1 MYDNERLFFFYF
13 YLTKLSLLNQNVVKK
28 NFKIKLAKK
37 RKENF
42 KDFSFILSQKTNLN
56 EEK

>member
-1 MYDNERLFFFYF
+1 MR
-13 YLTKLSLLNQNVVKK
+13 KLSLLNQMFGKK

-56 EEK
+56 EEKGVFHPNLKLLI